1 MTNWSP
7 GDKVRLVT
15 EDFVLRSLEPTDVDD
30 RFMSWI
36 GNPKLMETLRN
47 AHIPSRKR
55 ALRYLSKTDNTTEF
69 ILGIY
74 PQDTGVLV
82 GWIRIDYTPAHSYAR
97 VALLIGEKLYRGRG
111 NTDELQRAVH
121 DFCFRVLGV
130 RKAVAVVNADEVH
143 GRRLAERCGY
153 QLEVLLRGHEK
164 ASDGSWRDVA
174 NYGMLENEWRA
185 ARDASRR
192 PPASSA

>member
-7 GDKVRLVT
+7 GDNVRLVT
-15 EDFVLRSLEPTDVDD
+15 ENFVLRSLEPTDVSD

-36 GNPKLMETLRN
+36 GNPKLMESLRST
-47 AHIPSRKR
+47 PRTSRKR
-55 ALRYLSKTDNTTEF
+55 ALRRISMTDNDNDF

-74 PQDTGVLV
+74 PQDTGALV
-82 GWIRIDYTPAHSYAR
+82 GWIRIDYTPAHRYAR

-130 RKAVAVVNADEVH
+130 RKAIAAVNADEVH

-153 QLEVLLRGHEK
+153 QLEVLLRGHEM
-164 ASDGSWRDVA
+164 ASDGSWRDIA
-174 NYGMLENEWRA
+174 YYGLLENEWRA
-185 ARDASRR
+185 TRERADTG
-192 PPASSA
+192 